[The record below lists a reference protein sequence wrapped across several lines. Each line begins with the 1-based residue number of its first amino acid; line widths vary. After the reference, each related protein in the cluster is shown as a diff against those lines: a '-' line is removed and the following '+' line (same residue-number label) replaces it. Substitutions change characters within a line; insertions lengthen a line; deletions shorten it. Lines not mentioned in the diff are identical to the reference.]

1 MDDACAGEFQNTLG
15 NISPGLVQNPPTYKI
30 RNYETDDNSDTG
42 SVAELEYSVW
52 YDACAGQFQNTLG
65 DIPPGLVQ
73 NPPTY
78 KIQNYETDDNS
89 DTDSGVGE

>member
-1 MDDACAGEFQNTLG
+1 M
-15 NISPGLVQNPPTYKI
+15 
-30 RNYETDDNSDTG
+30 
-42 SVAELEYSVW
+42 W